1 MMLRTVL
8 SAFALIAITA
18 CGVAAEQSQPA
29 PAPQATPAAA
39 APAQPAPNTTPAA
52 EPDATQLPEAAT
64 PEAATQ
70 EEEIKFFDRGR
81 LPRCPGDPRCPRGD
95 SGVAP
100 RGNQAPGEGGSTGGG

>member
-8 SAFALIAITA
+8 SAVALIAITA

-29 PAPQATPAAA
+29 PQAAPAAQPALPAPAPEPAADPSAAAQPVETPAPAAA
-39 APAQPAPNTTPAA
+39 A
-52 EPDATQLPEAAT
+52 
-64 PEAATQ
+64 
-70 EEEIKFFDRGR
+70 EEEDIKFFNNSGR

-100 RGNQAPGEGGSTGGG
+100 RANEGPSVGGG